1 MVRIFGSSVSVV
13 EVSCII
19 NQIICVY
26 GYSMSIFLPIT
37 VLCFIKLVFVQVI
50 LLTIGFILSTL
61 FLIRGILSMDR
72 TLGDK

>member
-13 EVSCII
+13 EVNCII

-50 LLTIGFILSTL
+50 LLTIGFIFSTL